1 MSSEAGEADLK
12 SDTKRISGGLKRG
25 GLTWI
30 ICSITRNLCHVIYR
44 FRACDEYDD
53 DMQQQY

>member
-30 ICSITRNLCHVIYR
+30 ICSITRNLCHAIYR

-53 DMQQQY
+53 DMQQ